1 MKYIIE
7 FNLIYNNHI
16 KSLFFYKEYTDRLTD
31 YQIDFEVENLALILE
46 KECKVNIQ
54 KIAFYDNPNNFNIKN
69 IAFVKN
75 HFSKFV
81 KFLEKFGFTLA

>member
-16 KSLFFYKEYTDRLTD
+16 KSLFFYKEYNERLSD

-46 KECKVNIQ
+46 KECKVDIQ
-54 KIAFYDNPNNFNIKN
+54 KIAFYDNPNNLNIKN

>member
-16 KSLFFYKEYTDRLTD
+16 KSLFFYKEYSDRLTD

-54 KIAFYDNPNNFNIKN
+54 KIAFYDNQNNLNIKN

-81 KFLEKFGFTLA
+81 KFLEKFGFNLA

>member
-16 KSLFFYKEYTDRLTD
+16 KSLFFYKEYNERLSD

-46 KECKVNIQ
+46 KECKVDIQ
-54 KIAFYDNPNNFNIKN
+54 KIAFYDNPNNLNVKN

>member
-16 KSLFFYKEYTDRLTD
+16 KYLFFYKEYTDRLTD

-54 KIAFYDNPNNFNIKN
+54 K
-69 IAFVKN
+69 
-75 HFSKFV
+75 
-81 KFLEKFGFTLA
+81 

>member
-16 KSLFFYKEYTDRLTD
+16 KSLFFYKEYSDRLTD

-54 KIAFYDNPNNFNIKN
+54 KIAFYDNPNNLNIKN

-81 KFLEKFGFTLA
+81 KFLEKFGFNLA

>member
-1 MKYIIE
+1 MKYVIE

-16 KSLFFYKEYTDRLTD
+16 KSLFFYKEYTNKLTD

-54 KIAFYDNPNNFNIKN
+54 KIAFYDNPNNLNIKN

-81 KFLEKFGFTLA
+81 NFLEKFGFNLA

>member
-1 MKYIIE
+1 MKYIIK

-16 KSLFFYKEYTDRLTD
+16 KYLFFYKEYTDRLTD

-54 KIAFYDNPNNFNIKN
+54 KIAFYDNPNNLNIKN

-75 HFSKFV
+75 HFSKLV
-81 KFLEKFGFTLA
+81 KMLEKFGFTLA

>member
-16 KSLFFYKEYTDRLTD
+16 KSLFFYKEYSDRLTD

-54 KIAFYDNPNNFNIKN
+54 KISFYDNPNNFNIKN

>member
-16 KSLFFYKEYTDRLTD
+16 KYLFFYKEYTDRLTD

-54 KIAFYDNPNNFNIKN
+54 KIEFYDNPNNLNIKN

-81 KFLEKFGFTLA
+81 KMLEKFGFTLA

>member
-16 KSLFFYKEYTDRLTD
+16 KSLFFYKEYTNRLTD

-54 KIAFYDNPNNFNIKN
+54 KIAFYDNPNNLNIKN
-69 IAFVKN
+69 ITFVKN

>member
-1 MKYIIE
+1 MKYVIE

-16 KSLFFYKEYTDRLTD
+16 KSLFFYKKYTDKLSD

-54 KIAFYDNPNNFNIKN
+54 KIAFYDNPNNLNIKN

>member
-16 KSLFFYKEYTDRLTD
+16 KSLFFYKEYSDRLTD

-69 IAFVKN
+69 

>member
-16 KSLFFYKEYTDRLTD
+16 KSLFFYKEYIDRLTD

-54 KIAFYDNPNNFNIKN
+54 KIVFYDNPNNLNIKN

-81 KFLEKFGFTLA
+81 KFLEKFGFNLA

>member
-16 KSLFFYKEYTDRLTD
+16 KSLFFYKEYNERLSD

-46 KECKVNIQ
+46 KECKVDIQ
-54 KIAFYDNPNNFNIKN
+54 KITFYDNPNNLNVKN

-81 KFLEKFGFTLA
+81 KMLEKFGFTLA